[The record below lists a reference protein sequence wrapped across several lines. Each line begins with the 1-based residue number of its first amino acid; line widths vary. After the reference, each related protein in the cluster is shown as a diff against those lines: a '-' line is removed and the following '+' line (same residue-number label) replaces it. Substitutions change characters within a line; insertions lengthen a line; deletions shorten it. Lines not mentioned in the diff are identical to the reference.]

1 MDLRSLLEMG
11 ASTSHDFNDIELE
24 IKAKSMLVEEETEIQ
39 VGSET
44 ACNKQKSF
52 SIIAE
57 IESWELF

>member
-1 MDLRSLLEMG
+1 MG

-24 IKAKSMLVEEETEIQ
+24 IRATSMLVEEETEIQ

-52 SIIAE
+52 SNIAE